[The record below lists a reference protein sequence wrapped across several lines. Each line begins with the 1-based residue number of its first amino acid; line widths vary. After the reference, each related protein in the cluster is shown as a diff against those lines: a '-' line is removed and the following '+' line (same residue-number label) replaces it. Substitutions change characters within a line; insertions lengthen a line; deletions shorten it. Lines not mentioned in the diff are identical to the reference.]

1 MSLLHKSLGR
11 SNLSSHLNS
20 TSIQS
25 HAVPRR
31 RMTTNPTTQSP
42 RRHLPLHRPPHAAE
56 EDNTNDNN
64 NDNTDL
70 AAARQSLESMMSK
83 NNSING
89 TELRELVYNKFN
101 RSYDI
106 RIQKRGRRM
115 YLHIMWKY
123 LEQQSFALTEE
134 EYQMQLD
141 AVAEYLTLW
150 GVVDIVKQGITTA
163 KYAPGMTIGGG
174 AKAVSIPLGVEIGSD
189 GRSGEWNRF

>member
-1 MSLLHKSLGR
+1 
-11 SNLSSHLNS
+11 
-20 TSIQS
+20 
-25 HAVPRR
+25 
-31 RMTTNPTTQSP
+31 MTTNPTKQSP
-42 RRHLPLHRPPHAAE
+42 HRPPPLHRPPHATAE
-56 EDNTNDNN
+56 EDNTNDND

-70 AAARQSLESMMSK
+70 AAARKSLESMISK
-83 NNSING
+83 NNTING

-189 GRSGEWNRF
+189 GRSGEWNSF